1 MLFISITK
9 PFIHDYRMTLG
20 NVYDMDLKRNE
31 STIKEV
37 ITQAQGEVMIFATL
51 AFRLFLTGNA
61 DGARGIY

>member
-1 MLFISITK
+1 
-9 PFIHDYRMTLG
+9 MTLG

>member
-1 MLFISITK
+1 
-9 PFIHDYRMTLG
+9 MTLG

-51 AFRLFLTGNA
+51 SFHLFLTGNA